1 MDDYQLMGEKRVEL
15 TELSP
20 THRPRTR
27 TMPEKVKRA
36 YHYNVHYYKNT
47 HTHAQ
52 VSRRLLEPTQRS
64 TSLQQPPPQKE
75 SVSTNNTSSS
85 FLPKSLETHNVHLPL
100 QQQTGSSSTGGSE
113 SVSSQ
118 RQKTSN
124 TSTTTTTTTATAKTA
139 AAAPATTRNGS
150 SAEMVAQAVAARRS
164 VEGEGTGKEEG
175 EKVARE
181 GTAILARP
189 REQKQ
194 ATKDRER
201 EQKEATKDSEREQK
215 EVAKD
220 REREKKEVAK
230 DREREQKQAIKDRE
244 REQKQAA
251 KEKEE
256 EKQPPKEKKQKEKED
271 EEVEKSNVVSEL
283 RSRRRNKTVEKPVK
297 SLGIAS
303 ETEDEGA
310 TRAGGAEFD
319 HSPQQQRPL
328 VNTVVCV
335 LYICLCCVCV
345 HGSLSV
351 CMC

>member
-1 MDDYQLMGEKRVEL
+1 M
-15 TELSP
+15 
-20 THRPRTR
+20 
-27 TMPEKVKRA
+27 
-36 YHYNVHYYKNT
+36 
-47 HTHAQ
+47 
-52 VSRRLLEPTQRS
+52 
-64 TSLQQPPPQKE
+64 
-75 SVSTNNTSSS
+75 
-85 FLPKSLETHNVHLPL
+85 
-100 QQQTGSSSTGGSE
+100 
-113 SVSSQ
+113 
-118 RQKTSN
+118 
-124 TSTTTTTTTATAKTA
+124 
-139 AAAPATTRNGS
+139 
-150 SAEMVAQAVAARRS
+150 
-164 VEGEGTGKEEG
+164 EGEGTGKEEG
-175 EKVARE
+175 EKVAHE
-181 GTAILARP
+181 GTAILASP
-189 REQKQ
+189 QEQKQ

-220 REREKKEVAK
+220 REREQKQAIN

-244 REQKQAA
+244 REQKQAT

-328 VNTVVCV
+328 VNSVCV
-335 LYICLCCVCV
+335 LYICVCCVCV

>member
-1 MDDYQLMGEKRVEL
+1 MDDSQLMGEKRVEL

-85 FLPKSLETHNVHLPL
+85 FLPKSLETHNVHLAL
-100 QQQTGSSSTGGSE
+100 QQQQTGSSSTGGSE

-124 TSTTTTTTTATAKTA
+124 TSTTTTTTTTATAKTA

-220 REREKKEVAK
+220 S
-230 DREREQKQAIKDRE
+230 EREQKEVAKDRE